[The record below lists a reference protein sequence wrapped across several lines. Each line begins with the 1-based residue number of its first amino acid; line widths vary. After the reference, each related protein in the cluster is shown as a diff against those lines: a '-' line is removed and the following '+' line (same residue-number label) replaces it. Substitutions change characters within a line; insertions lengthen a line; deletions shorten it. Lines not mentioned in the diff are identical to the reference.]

1 MQNKIYNTRALVE
14 SSIMAA
20 ILVVTMLISVYIPF
34 ISIVAY
40 LVLPTPVALVYV
52 RNGIKYAIASL
63 ICGSLIGLFIMGPLN
78 ALQLI
83 IVAFFSG
90 LTLGYCIRN
99 NKKAS
104 RTFMYSS
111 IAFMIIMII
120 NLFLITLFVYPNGF
134 IGFIDSLIKTVNES
148 VNITKNM
155 YLNMGMNKEEIEKVF
170 STIHLLDRNQIF
182 FILPGI
188 LIITSLILAFLN
200 YKITSSIFLR
210 LKVKIDKLKG
220 ITSFYIPTLIGA
232 AMIILLCIGLIFKS
246 RNMIIGNYIST
257 STLVLIE
264 IILMINGI
272 AALIY
277 FLRHKL
283 NFSNVFIVFTIILLL
298 LAFKN
303 IYIIIGL
310 AELIVDSR
318 KLDPNRIRK
327 IR

>member
-1 MQNKIYNTRALVE
+1 MQNKTYNTRALVE
-14 SSIMAA
+14 SGIMAA
-20 ILVVTMLISVYIPF
+20 ILVVTMLISAYIPF
-34 ISIVAY
+34 ISILAY

-52 RNGIKYAIASL
+52 RNGIKYALASL

-78 ALQLI
+78 AIQLI
-83 IVAFFSG
+83 ILEFFCG
-90 LTLGYCIRN
+90 LTLGYCITN

-104 RTFMYSS
+104 KTIIYSS
-111 IAFMIIMII
+111 IAFATIMII
-120 NLFLITLFVYPNGF
+120 GLFLLTLFVYPNGF
-134 IGFIDSLIKTVNES
+134 IGFINSIVSSFNES

-155 YLNMGMNKEEIEKVF
+155 YMSMGISKEQIEKAF
-170 STIHLLDRNQIF
+170 PSTLLLDKDQILW
-182 FILPGI
+182 ILPGG
-188 LIITSLILAFLN
+188 LIISSLILAVLN

-210 LKVKIDKLKG
+210 LKVKVDKLKG

-232 AMIILLCIGLIFKS
+232 AMIILVCIGLIFKS
-246 RNMIIGNYIST
+246 KNMIVGNYIFNST
-257 STLVLIE
+257 MAVLE
-264 IILMINGI
+264 ILLIINGI

-283 NFSNVFIVFTIILLL
+283 NFSKTFTIISIIFLFLIY
-298 LAFKN
+298 N
-303 IYIIIGL
+303 HIYIIIGV